1 MVRGFDRD
9 WLPLD
14 KGEFVSGRCV
24 TSSARIEMSSS
35 TSKPRREIK
44 NPKAERIS
52 EGGKK
57 TAWFNEPTNDD
68 GEDEN
73 DDEYD
78 GEGDVSL
85 R

>member
-35 TSKPRREIK
+35 TWKPRREIK
-44 NPKAERIS
+44 NPKAERMRRGR
-52 EGGKK
+52 EENNV
-57 TAWFNEPTNDD
+57 WFS
-68 GEDEN
+68 EDEN
-73 DDEYD
+73 GDECD